1 MTDLLFEP
9 IGLPAVAL
17 LRRAVNRN
25 GCIAIEND
33 ADRCQARACVSAG
46 YLRIVAKGSNE
57 FVLTR
62 AGEIYLD
69 KLARAH

>member
-25 GCIAIEND
+25 GCVAIDND
-33 ADRCQARACVSAG
+33 ADSCQARTCVAAG
-46 YLRIVAKGSNE
+46 YLRIAAKGSNE